1 MYASATVINPAIV
14 RAYSQTHYGV
24 RGISRFSLRIG
35 RHSAPL
41 QALHSAQGVSCS
53 AYITAC
59 NPYSQ
64 ALTAAQN
71 AARHTA
77 LLRVL
82 QRQGLAWLPG
92 LGRHLAGNWPGER
105 SVLVLGLGLDAASAL
120 GIALRQ
126 NAIVCAD
133 ADAVPK
139 LVLLR

>member
-1 MYASATVINPAIV
+1 MVC
-14 RAYSQTHYGV
+14 G
-24 RGISRFSLRIG
+24 GISSFSLRIG

-64 ALTAAQN
+64 PLTAAQN
-71 AARHTA
+71 VARHAA

-105 SVLVLGLGLDAASAL
+105 SVLVLGLALDAASAL
-120 GIALRQ
+120 GSALRQ
-126 NAIVCAD
+126 NAIVWA
-133 ADAVPK
+133 AGDAVPK